1 MKTTYL
7 ERFKAA
13 FSQLGVLAGAYLP
26 KDFKGAMIDLAGEVD
41 QLKLEI
47 QLLKEKGITNE

>member
-1 MKTTYL
+1 MTYL

-13 FSQLGVLAGAYLP
+13 FSQLGVVAGAYLP

-41 QLKLEI
+41 QLRLEI
-47 QLLKEKGITNE
+47 QKLKEKGITNE